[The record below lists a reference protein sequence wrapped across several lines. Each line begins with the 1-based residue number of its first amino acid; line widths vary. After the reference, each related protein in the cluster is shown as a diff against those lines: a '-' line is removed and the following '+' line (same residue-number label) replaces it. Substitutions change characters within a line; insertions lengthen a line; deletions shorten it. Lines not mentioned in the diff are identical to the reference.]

1 MWRRLIS
8 LSAVVL
14 AGVVTPLA
22 AQAAQPT
29 RFDWTG
35 VVGDM
40 QPKSST
46 VTVYVGSVA
55 ETILWTPSTQISGG
69 TLAMLTPGTIV
80 EIPGQ
85 FTSSANVATSIRIL
99 RAVSSTAKT
108 KSTSVSGAIVRSA
121 SGGAWITVVTA
132 AGRVDATTQTPA
144 GVVPTLAVGQVVSLK
159 GMQIGSSLSV
169 SDASILPVPAPQRLK
184 AKPLGNKST
193 VTAVVVAG
201 QKDLWEMWTA
211 TGFVS
216 VTLDPTVNITP
227 TTLVAG
233 VKVNVTGI
241 ATGSQLWATSVATA
255 SSDS

>member
-8 LSAVVL
+8 LTAVVL
-14 AGVVTPLA
+14 AGVVAPLA

-99 RAVSSTAKT
+99 RAVSSTARAKAA
-108 KSTSVSGAIVRSA
+108 SISGAIVRSA
-121 SGGAWITVVTA
+121 SGGAWITLVTA
-132 AGRVDATTQTPA
+132 SGRVDATTQSPA
-144 GVVPTLAVGQVVSLK
+144 GVVPTLAVGQVVSVK
-159 GMQIGSSLSV
+159 GTQIGSSLSV
-169 SDASILPVPAPQRLK
+169 SDTTIVPAPAPLRLK
-184 AKPLGNKST
+184 AKPLGSKST
-193 VTAVVVAG
+193 LTAVVVAG

-216 VTLDPTVNITP
+216 VTLDPTVSITA
-227 TTLVAG
+227 TTLIAG
-233 VKVNVTGI
+233 AKVNVTGI
-241 ATGSQLWATSVATA
+241 ATGSQLWATSVAMA
-255 SSDS
+255 SSDN